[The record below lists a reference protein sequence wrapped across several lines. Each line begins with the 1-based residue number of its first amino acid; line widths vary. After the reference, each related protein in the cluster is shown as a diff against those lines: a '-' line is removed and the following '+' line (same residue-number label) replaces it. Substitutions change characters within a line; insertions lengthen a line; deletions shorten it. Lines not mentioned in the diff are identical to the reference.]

1 MNLKTTYMGL
11 ALKNPV
17 IAASSPVSQN
27 IDSMRRAADAGAAAV
42 VMFSLF
48 AEQLGPRSET
58 PYLPDVYFCDPETYL
73 DLVQKASRQVGV
85 PIIGSLNGVTNEGWV
100 EYAKEIEQAGAAGL
114 ELNIYHVAADPE
126 VTGADIE
133 KLHLDILKAVKSAIR
148 IPVAVKLSPYFSSL
162 GNMARQFDSSGADA
176 LVLFN
181 RFYQPD
187 FDLDAMEVEAT
198 LSLGSAADIRLPLR
212 WIAMLHGKIKA
223 SMAASIGVQ
232 TGSEVI
238 KYLLAGADA
247 VQTASALIKNG
258 PQYAGTLIKELQEW
272 MQIKEY
278 DSVEQLKG
286 AMSQRAV
293 PNPDEFERANY
304 IKVLETYKH
313 NPPNHGKQAS

>member
-11 ALKNPV
+11 NLKNPV
-17 IAASSPVSQN
+17 IVASSPVSQHL
-27 IDSMRRAADAGAAAV
+27 DDLRKAADAGAAAA

-48 AEQLGPRSET
+48 AEQLGTNGEAL
-58 PYLPDVYFCDPETYL
+58 YLPDAYVCAPDAYL
-73 DLVQKASRQVGV
+73 NLVQRAVEQSGI
-85 PIIGSLNGVTNEGWV
+85 PILGSLNGITNEGWV
-100 EYAKEIEQAGAAGL
+100 EYAKEIEQAGAVGL
-114 ELNIYHVAADPE
+114 ELNVYHVAADPE
-126 VTGADIE
+126 ETGADIE
-133 KLHLDILKAVKSAIR
+133 KLHLAILKAVKSAVR
-148 IPVAVKLSPYFSSL
+148 IPVAMKLSPYFSSL
-162 GNMARQFDSSGADA
+162 GNMARQFDNAGADA

-198 LSLGSAADIRLPLR
+198 LDLSTAAEIRLPLR
-212 WIAMLHGKIKA
+212 WIAMLHGKLKA

-232 TGSEVI
+232 TGTEVI

-258 PQYAGTLIKELQEW
+258 PEYVGTLVKELQEW

-286 AMSQRAV
+286 TMSQRAV
-293 PNPDEFERANY
+293 LNPDEFERANY
-304 IKVLETYKH
+304 IKVLETYRQKH
-313 NPPNHGKQAS
+313 GNRA